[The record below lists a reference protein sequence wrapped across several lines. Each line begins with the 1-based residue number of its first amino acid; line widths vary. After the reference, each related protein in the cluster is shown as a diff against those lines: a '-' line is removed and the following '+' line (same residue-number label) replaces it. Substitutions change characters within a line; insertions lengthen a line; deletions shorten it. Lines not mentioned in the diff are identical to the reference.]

1 MMHIA
6 FSAEGETVTAWVRAK
21 YLERLTDAEAAAMRR
36 CRVSRNAPHERRVCR
51 RGSLSDTFIWT
62 SANPAVADVDNDG
75 LVTLSGIG
83 TVTVKA
89 MGKDGAGVYALTVTA
104 KDGIL

>member
-1 MMHIA
+1 M
-6 FSAEGETVTAWVRAK
+6 
-21 YLERLTDAEAAAMRR
+21 
-36 CRVSRNAPHERRVCR
+36 
-51 RGSLSDTFIWT
+51 
-62 SANPAVADVDNDG
+62 ADVDNDG